1 MDVGKRGDLGETKA
15 MWNDLKTTIL
25 LAGLTGLLLVFGDA
39 YAGQQGMVFAL
50 VLAAVMNLGSYFFS
64 DKIALA
70 MSGAQPIARDANP
83 RLYQIVE
90 RLAAKANIPVPKIYF
105 IPTDSPN
112 AFATGRNPHHASVAV
127 TRGILEICDDEEIEG
142 VLAHELGHVRNRD
155 ILISAV
161 VATIAGAITMLAR
174 MVYYAELFG
183 LGGGRSND
191 RRGGVLSALVMMIV
205 APLAAMVIQLAI
217 SRSREY
223 EADATGARITGN
235 PQGLARAL
243 DKIDKWSKR
252 IPMQASP
259 SMAHLFIIQPL
270 TTGEVF
276 SSLFSTHPPIR
287 KRIERLIGRD
297 FV

>member
-1 MDVGKRGDLGETKA
+1 
-15 MWNDLKTTIL
+15 MWNNLKTTVL
-25 LAGLTGLLLVFGDA
+25 LAGLTGLLLA
-39 YAGQQGMVFAL
+39 IGQIWGGQRGMMFAL

-64 DKIALA
+64 DKLAIA
-70 MSGAQPIARDANP
+70 MSGAKPVAREQAP

-105 IPTDSPN
+105 MPTDSPN
-112 AFATGRNPHHASVAV
+112 AFATGRNPSHASVAV
-127 TRGILEICDDEEIEG
+127 TRGILEICDDVEIEG
-142 VLAHELGHVRNRD
+142 VLAHELGHVKNRD

-161 VATIAGAITMLAR
+161 VATLAGAITMVAR
-174 MVYYAELFG
+174 MVFYAEMFG
-183 LGGGRSND
+183 LGGGRSD
-191 RRGGVLSALVMMIV
+191 SRRGGVFSGLAMMIV
-205 APLAAMVIQLAI
+205 APLAAVLIQLAI

-223 EADATGARITGN
+223 QADATAASITGN

-252 IPMQASP
+252 VPMQASP
-259 SMAHLFIIQPL
+259 SMAHMFIIQPL
-270 TTGEVF
+270 TAGALF

>member
-1 MDVGKRGDLGETKA
+1 
-15 MWNDLKTTIL
+15 MWNNLKTTVL
-25 LAGLTGLLLVFGDA
+25 LAGLTGLLLAIGQLW
-39 YAGQQGMVFAL
+39 AGQRGLMFAL

-64 DKIALA
+64 DKLAIA
-70 MSGAQPIARDANP
+70 MSGAKPVAREQAP

-105 IPTDSPN
+105 MPTDSPN
-112 AFATGRNPHHASVAV
+112 AFATGRNPSHASVAV

-161 VATIAGAITMLAR
+161 VATIAGAITMIGR
-174 MVYYAELFG
+174 MVFYAEMFG
-183 LGGGRSND
+183 LGGGRSDN
-191 RRGGVLSALVMMIV
+191 RRGGVFSALTMMIV
-205 APLAAMVIQLAI
+205 APLAAVLIQLAI

-223 EADATGARITGN
+223 EADRTVAEITGN

-259 SMAHLFIIQPL
+259 SMAHMFIIQPL
-270 TTGEVF
+270 TAGELF
-276 SSLFSTHPPIR
+276 SSWFSTHPPVR

-297 FV
+297 FL

>member
-1 MDVGKRGDLGETKA
+1 
-15 MWNDLKTTIL
+15 MWNNLKTTIL
-25 LAGLTGLLLVFGDA
+25 LAAMTGLVLAIGELWG
-39 YAGQQGMVFAL
+39 GQNGLIFAL

-70 MSGAQPIARDANP
+70 SAGAQPISREDGP
-83 RLYQIVE
+83 RIYQIVE

-112 AFATGRNPHHASVAV
+112 AFATGRNPNHAAVAV
-127 TRGILEICDDEEIEG
+127 TRGILDICDDEEIEG
-142 VLAHELGHVRNRD
+142 VLAHELGHVKNRD
-155 ILISAV
+155 ILTSAV
-161 VATIAGAITMLAR
+161 VATLAGAITLIGRMLW
-174 MVYYAELFG
+174 YAELFG
-183 LGGGRSND
+183 GFGGGGGGRGDD
-191 RRGGVLSALVMMIV
+191 RRGGALSALAMMIL
-205 APLAAMVIQLAI
+205 APLAATLIQLAI

-252 IPMQASP
+252 IPMQVAP
-259 SMAHLFIIQPL
+259 SIAHLYILQPL
-270 TTGEVF
+270 TTGAIF

>member
-1 MDVGKRGDLGETKA
+1 
-15 MWNDLKTTIL
+15 MWNNLKTTIL
-25 LAGLTGLLLVFGDA
+25 LAAMTGLLLVIGEAFG
-39 YAGQQGMVFAL
+39 GQRGMMFAL
-50 VLAAVMNLGSYFFS
+50 VLAAVMNLGTYFFS
-64 DKIALA
+64 DKIALK
-70 MSGAQPIARDANP
+70 MSGAKPIAREENP
-83 RLYQIVE
+83 RIYQIVE
-90 RLAAKANIPVPKIYF
+90 RLAAKANVPVPKIYY

-112 AFATGRNPHHASVAV
+112 AFATGRNPNHASVAV
-127 TRGILEICDDEEIEG
+127 TAGILEICDDEEIEG
-142 VLAHELGHVRNRD
+142 VLAHELGHVKNRD

-161 VATIAGAITMLAR
+161 VATLAGAITLIAR
-174 MVYYAELFG
+174 MVYWGELFG
-183 LGGGRSND
+183 GFGGGRSD
-191 RRGGVLSALVMMIV
+191 SRRGGMFSALAMMIV
-205 APLAAMVIQLAI
+205 APLAATLIQLAI

-223 EADATGARITGN
+223 EADSTGAQITGN

-243 DKIDKWSKR
+243 SKIDQWSKR

-259 SMAHLFIIQPL
+259 SMAHMYILQPL

>member
-1 MDVGKRGDLGETKA
+1 
-15 MWNDLKTTIL
+15 MWNNFKTTIL
-25 LAGLTGLLLVFGDA
+25 LAGLTGLLLAIGQLW
-39 YAGQQGMVFAL
+39 AGQRGMMFAL
-50 VLAAVMNLGSYFFS
+50 ILAAVMNLGSYFFS
-64 DKIALA
+64 DKIALS
-70 MSGAQPIARDANP
+70 MSGAKPISREENP
-83 RLYQIVE
+83 RIYQIVE
-90 RLAAKANIPVPKIYF
+90 RLAAKANLPAPKIYF

-112 AFATGRNPHHASVAV
+112 AFATGRNPSHASVAV
-127 TRGILEICDDEEIEG
+127 TRGILEICDDAEIEG
-142 VLAHELGHVRNRD
+142 VLAHELGHVKNRD

-161 VATIAGAITMLAR
+161 AATVAGAITMVAR

-183 LGGGRSND
+183 FGGGRSDD
-191 RRGGVLSALVMMIV
+191 RRGGALSALAMMIV
-205 APLAAMVIQLAI
+205 APLAAMLIQLAI

-223 EADATGARITGN
+223 EADATGAAITGN

-243 DKIDKWSKR
+243 DKIDKYAKR
-252 IPMQASP
+252 VPLQASP
-259 SMAHLFIIQPL
+259 SMAHMFIIQPL

>member
-1 MDVGKRGDLGETKA
+1 
-15 MWNDLKTTIL
+15 MWNNFKTTIL
-25 LAGLTGLLLVFGDA
+25 LAGLTGLLLVIGELWG
-39 YAGQQGMVFAL
+39 GQQGLMFAL

-64 DKIALA
+64 DKLAIA
-70 MSGAQPIARDANP
+70 MSGAQPVSREQAP
-83 RLYQIVE
+83 RLYEIVG

-112 AFATGRNPHHASVAV
+112 AFATGRNPTHASVAV
-127 TRGILEICDDEEIEG
+127 TRGILDICTDDEIEG
-142 VLAHELGHVRNRD
+142 VLAHELGHVKNRD

-161 VATIAGAITMLAR
+161 AATVAGAITLVAR
-174 MVYYAELFG
+174 LVFYAEMFG
-183 LGGGRSND
+183 FGGGRSDD
-191 RRGGVLSALVMMIV
+191 RRGGALSALAMMIV
-205 APLAAMVIQLAI
+205 APLAAMLIQLAI

-223 EADATGARITGN
+223 EADRTGAEITGN

-243 DKIDKWSKR
+243 DKIDKYAKR
-252 IPMQASP
+252 IPLQASP
-259 SMAHLFIIQPL
+259 SMAHMFIIQPL
-270 TTGEVF
+270 TAGEVF

>member
-1 MDVGKRGDLGETKA
+1 
-15 MWNDLKTTIL
+15 MWNNLKTTVL
-25 LAGLTGLLLVFGDA
+25 LAGLTGLLLAFGQLWG
-39 YAGQQGMVFAL
+39 GQQGMVFAL

-70 MSGAQPIARDANP
+70 MSGAQPIARDENP
-83 RLYQIVE
+83 RLYQIVG

-112 AFATGRNPHHASVAV
+112 AFATGRNPQHASVAV

-161 VATIAGAITMLAR
+161 VATLAGAITMIARLA
-174 MVYYAELFG
+174 YYAELFG
-183 LGGGRSND
+183 LGGGRSD
-191 RRGGVLSALVMMIV
+191 ERRGGMLSALVMMIV
-205 APLAAMVIQLAI
+205 APLAALLIQLAI

-223 EADATGARITGN
+223 EADAAGARITGN

-243 DKIDKWSKR
+243 EKIDKWSKR
-252 IPMQASP
+252 LPLKASP

-270 TTGEVF
+270 TSGEFF

>member
-1 MDVGKRGDLGETKA
+1 
-15 MWNDLKTTIL
+15 MWNNLKTTVL
-25 LAGLTGLLLVFGDA
+25 LAGLTGLLLVIGELWG
-39 YAGQQGMVFAL
+39 GQQGMMLAL
-50 VLAAVMNLGSYFFS
+50 VLAGVMNLGTYFFS

-70 MSGAQPIARDANP
+70 MSGAQAVTREQAP
-83 RLYQIVE
+83 RLYEIVG

-105 IPTDSPN
+105 MPTDSPN
-112 AFATGRNPHHASVAV
+112 AFATGRNPSHASVAV
-127 TRGILEICDDEEIEG
+127 TRGILEICTDEEIEG
-142 VLAHELGHVRNRD
+142 VLAHELGHVKNRD

-161 VATIAGAITMLAR
+161 AATVAGAITLVAR

-183 LGGGRSND
+183 FGGGRSD
-191 RRGGVLSALVMMIV
+191 GRRGGALSALAMMIV
-205 APLAAMVIQLAI
+205 APLAAMLIQLAI

-223 EADATGARITGN
+223 EADRTGAEITGN

-243 DKIDKWSKR
+243 EKIERYSKR
-252 IPMQASP
+252 IPLQASP
-259 SMAHLFIIQPL
+259 AMAHMFIIQPL
-270 TTGEVF
+270 TAGEMF

>member
-1 MDVGKRGDLGETKA
+1 
-15 MWNDLKTTIL
+15 MWNNLKTTIL
-25 LAGLTGLLLVFGDA
+25 LAAMTGLLLVIGEAFG
-39 YAGQQGMVFAL
+39 GQRGMIFAL

-64 DKIALA
+64 DKIALK
-70 MSGAQPIARDANP
+70 MSGAKPIAREENP
-83 RLYQIVE
+83 RIYQIVE
-90 RLAAKANIPVPKIYF
+90 RLAAKANVPVPKIYY

-112 AFATGRNPHHASVAV
+112 AFATGRNPNHASVAV
-127 TRGILEICDDEEIEG
+127 TAGILEICDDEEIEG
-142 VLAHELGHVRNRD
+142 VLAHELGHVKNRD

-161 VATIAGAITMLAR
+161 VATLAGAITLIAR
-174 MVYYAELFG
+174 MVYWGELFG
-183 LGGGRSND
+183 GFGGGRSD
-191 RRGGVLSALVMMIV
+191 SRRGGVFSALAMMIV
-205 APLAAMVIQLAI
+205 APLAATLIQLAI

-223 EADATGARITGN
+223 EADSTGAQITGN

-243 DKIDKWSKR
+243 NKIDQWSKR

-259 SMAHLFIIQPL
+259 SMAHMYILQPL

>member
-1 MDVGKRGDLGETKA
+1 MN
-15 MWNDLKTTIL
+15 MWNNFKTTIL
-25 LAGLTGLLLVFGDA
+25 LAAMTGLVLAIGELWG
-39 YAGQQGMVFAL
+39 GQNGLILAL
-50 VLAAVMNLGSYFFS
+50 VIAAVMNLGTYFFS

-70 MSGAQPIARDANP
+70 SSGAKPISREDNP
-83 RLYQIVE
+83 RIYQIVE

-112 AFATGRNPHHASVAV
+112 AFATGRNPSHASVAV
-127 TRGILEICDDEEIEG
+127 TRGILDICDDEEIEG
-142 VLAHELGHVRNRD
+142 VLAHELGHVKNRD
-155 ILISAV
+155 ILTSAV
-161 VATIAGAITMLAR
+161 VATLAGAITLIGRMLF
-174 MVYYAELFG
+174 YAELFG
-183 LGGGRSND
+183 GFGGGGRSDN
-191 RRGGVLSALVMMIV
+191 RRGGAISALAMMIL
-205 APLAAMVIQLAI
+205 APLAATLIQLAI

-243 DKIDKWSKR
+243 DKIDKWAKR
-252 IPMQASP
+252 IPMQVSP
-259 SMAHLFIIQPL
+259 SMAHLYIYQPL
-270 TTGEVF
+270 ISGQIF

>member
-1 MDVGKRGDLGETKA
+1 
-15 MWNDLKTTIL
+15 MWNNLKTTIL
-25 LAGLTGLLLVFGDA
+25 LAGLTGVLLA
-39 YAGQQGMVFAL
+39 IGQLWGGQRGMMFAL

-70 MSGAQPIARDANP
+70 MSGAQPIARDENP
-83 RLYQIVE
+83 RIYQVVE

-105 IPTDSPN
+105 MPTDSPN
-112 AFATGRNPHHASVAV
+112 AFATGRNPSHASVAV

-155 ILISAV
+155 ILISTV
-161 VATIAGAITMLAR
+161 VATIAGAITLIAR
-174 MVYYAELFG
+174 MVFYAEMFG
-183 LGGGRSND
+183 FGGGRSDD
-191 RRGGVLSALVMMIV
+191 RRGGALSALAMMIV
-205 APLAAMVIQLAI
+205 APLAATLIQLAI

-223 EADATGARITGN
+223 EADHTGAEITGN
-235 PQGLARAL
+235 PMGLARAL
-243 DKIDKWSKR
+243 DKIDKWAHR

-259 SMAHLFIIQPL
+259 TMAHLFIYQPL
-270 TTGEVF
+270 TSGQVF

-297 FV
+297 FI

>member
-1 MDVGKRGDLGETKA
+1 
-15 MWNDLKTTIL
+15 MWNNLKTTIL
-25 LAGLTGLLLVFGDA
+25 LAGLTGLLLAV
-39 YAGQQGMVFAL
+39 GQLWGGERGMMFAL
-50 VLAAVMNLGSYFFS
+50 VFAAVMNLGSYFFS

-70 MSGAQPIARDANP
+70 MSGAQPVAREQAP
-83 RLYQIVE
+83 RLYDIVG

-112 AFATGRNPHHASVAV
+112 AFATGRNPSHASVAV
-127 TRGILEICDDEEIEG
+127 TRGILEICTDEEIEG
-142 VLAHELGHVRNRD
+142 VLAHELGHVKNRD

-161 VATIAGAITMLAR
+161 VATVAGAITMLAR
-174 MVYYAELFG
+174 FVFYAEMFG
-183 LGGGRSND
+183 FGGGRSDD
-191 RRGGVLSALVMMIV
+191 RRGGAFSALAMMIL
-205 APLAAMVIQLAI
+205 APLAAVVIQLAI

-223 EADATGARITGN
+223 EADRTGAEITGN

-243 DKIDKWSKR
+243 DKIEKYSKR
-252 IPMQASP
+252 IPLQASP
-259 SMAHLFIIQPL
+259 SMAHMFIIQPL
-270 TTGEVF
+270 TAGEMF

>member
-1 MDVGKRGDLGETKA
+1 
-15 MWNDLKTTIL
+15 MWNNLKTTIL
-25 LAGLTGLLLVFGDA
+25 LAGLTGLLLAFGQLW
-39 YAGQQGMVFAL
+39 AGQRGLMFAL

-64 DKIALA
+64 DKLAIA
-70 MSGAQPIARDANP
+70 MSGAKPVAREQAP

-105 IPTDSPN
+105 MPTDSPN
-112 AFATGRNPHHASVAV
+112 AFATGRNPSHASVAV

-161 VATIAGAITMLAR
+161 VATLAGAITMIGR
-174 MVYYAELFG
+174 MVFYAEMFG
-183 LGGGRSND
+183 LGGGRSDN
-191 RRGGVLSALVMMIV
+191 RRGGVFSALAMMIV
-205 APLAAMVIQLAI
+205 APLAAVLIQLAI

-223 EADATGARITGN
+223 EADHTGAEITGN

-259 SMAHLFIIQPL
+259 SMAHMFIIQPL
-270 TTGEVF
+270 TAGELF
-276 SSLFSTHPPIR
+276 SSWFSTHPPVR
-287 KRIERLIGRD
+287 KRIARLIGRD